1 MSYIQRAYNKCVSQ
15 MEVIFKK
22 RLWYIHLEQFLMKYV
37 WAAAGSVMIAVP
49 IITTDTSTADGKV
62 DKANVYNLQT
72 SDTIVIVYLTDIYLF
87 SQVTQCNTTELR
99 SMFVHT
105 IS

>member
-1 MSYIQRAYNKCVSQ
+1 

-72 SDTIVIVYLTDIYLF
+72 SDSVF
-87 SQVTQCNTTELR
+87 N
-99 SMFVHT
+99 
-105 IS
+105 